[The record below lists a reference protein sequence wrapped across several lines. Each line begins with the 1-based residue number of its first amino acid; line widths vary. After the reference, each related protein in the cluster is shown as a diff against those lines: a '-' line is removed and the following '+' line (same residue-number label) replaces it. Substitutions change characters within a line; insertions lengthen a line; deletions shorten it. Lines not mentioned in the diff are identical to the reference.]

1 MLPDGAQEA
10 FVNSNKICKVT
21 TRDVGQA
28 GERDVMMTVQK
39 QSGTT
44 SKEDAWKH
52 QDCKKKQT
60 NKTQRWE
67 QMRFLHL
74 SPFVLER
81 VQTARNTT
89 DEKTGEKDG
98 ITSVSASHTE
108 ISGLNNPNKDHG
120 H

>member
-28 GERDVMMTVQK
+28 GERDVMMTEQK

-52 QDCKKKQT
+52 QDCKKNKQNTVLGT
-60 NKTQRWE
+60 N
-67 QMRFLHL
+67 
-74 SPFVLER
+74 
-81 VQTARNTT
+81 
-89 DEKTGEKDG
+89 
-98 ITSVSASHTE
+98 E
-108 ISGLNNPNKDHG
+108 ISPSFPFRFGESTDSTEH